1 MFDFSSMLFWYK
13 IIFMLELIIAESLLV
28 FRLKK
33 RKRFALRLT
42 LSLVG
47 CFAFA
52 FLYPIWIYSAIYISV
67 MFFLLFIITL
77 ISLYICFDEKILILI
92 FFAIV
97 AYTSQHIAHELY
109 NLVSIV
115 AEFNTVNLY
124 LPESG
129 GVGDLGEFI
138 YVLVAVYLSIYALVY
153 WILWLFVGRLWKDT
167 DEIVLKNY
175 HILIWAVIVLIFDIV
190 FSAIVTYEQTSGT
203 PKIILVLFTCSNIM
217 ICVFTIIY
225 QLTMIDRN
233 KIQKD
238 CEMIQ
243 KISERDKERYK
254 LSKESWELVSMKCHD
269 LKHQLDALKNVNG
282 IIDENV
288 LGELKTNLNLYG
300 AGVKTGNHALDIILF
315 EKTIIC
321 QKNNIKLN
329 CMAEAEKLGFMSSS
343 NLYSLFGNALQNAIE
358 ATMKIKDEDKRLICL
373 NIKNVSNMISVH
385 IENSM
390 AEGESLSIVKDFPVT
405 TKEDKIN
412 HGYGMRSIQM
422 IVEKFD
428 GAVNFYVQ
436 DGWFNLDIIIPV
448 KEAN

>member
-238 CEMIQ
+238 CEMITVMATWTYL
-243 KISERDKERYK
+243 I
-254 LSKESWELVSMKCHD
+254 LS
-269 LKHQLDALKNVNG
+269 
-282 IIDENV
+282 
-288 LGELKTNLNLYG
+288 
-300 AGVKTGNHALDIILF
+300 
-315 EKTIIC
+315 
-321 QKNNIKLN
+321 
-329 CMAEAEKLGFMSSS
+329 
-343 NLYSLFGNALQNAIE
+343 
-358 ATMKIKDEDKRLICL
+358 
-373 NIKNVSNMISVH
+373 
-385 IENSM
+385 
-390 AEGESLSIVKDFPVT
+390 SLSLTIKSTSFSAT
-405 TKEDKIN
+405 LRLLLCT
-412 HGYGMRSIQM
+412 Y
-422 IVEKFD
+422 
-428 GAVNFYVQ
+428 AV
-436 DGWFNLDIIIPV
+436 
-448 KEAN
+448 